1 MELGK
6 SISIPEIPALDL
18 GAMTADLGDSAL
30 RREVK
35 IYKVP
40 QAVSSDQYF
49 VAATE
54 AGGVEE
60 VPPSR
65 SRDNLLLAQYT
76 LGADGDVSITY
87 LHKELED
94 A

>member
-6 SISIPEIPALDL
+6 NISLPQIESLGLD
-18 GAMTADLGDSAL
+18 AMEADLGDSAL

-40 QAVSSDQYF
+40 QNVSDDKYYVS
-49 VAATE
+49 ATE

-65 SRDNLLLAQYT
+65 SRDNLLLARYT
-76 LGADGDVSITY
+76 LGADGDVSIKY
-87 LHKELED
+87 LHKELKN

>member
-1 MELGK
+1 MELGNH
-6 SISIPEIPALDL
+6 ISMPEIPALGL
-18 GAMTADLGDSAL
+18 GSLEADLPASDL

-40 QAVSSDQYF
+40 AAVSDDQYYIS
-49 VAATE
+49 ATE
-54 AGGVEE
+54 AGGSEV

-65 SRDNLLLAQYT
+65 SKHNTLLAQYT
-76 LGADGDVSITY
+76 LGADGDVSISFI
-87 LHKELED
+87 HEEVEN